1 MYRHYFLP
9 SFEEY
14 NFFCFPHSAGKYTRT
29 IDHNVTRP
37 GGVKDFSLHFV
48 TSGKGYIEL
57 HDSVHTLKQGDIFFH
72 CPYQN
77 MRYYSSENDP
87 WVIYWM
93 QFNGSNLSDFLLER
107 GFHETSI
114 WYMNDL
120 NRLEQAFCELLDEI
134 NANNFLQPAK
144 LSALTYAVL
153 IEFVSKAIPFSSK
166 RGTQNVDK
174 IIQILP
180 AMQKNAH
187 LPFGL
192 NEWADRLNLTPNYFC
207 SLFKRVTRVTPLS
220 YITKCRIQHSKQLL
234 LGHPD
239 MAIKEIAISSGYPS
253 VSYYNKIFMHMEG
266 MTPTE
271 FRNIH
276 FK

>member
-1 MYRHYFLP
+1 MYQHYFLP

-14 NFFCFPHSAGKYTRT
+14 NFFCYPHSAGKYTRT
-29 IDHNVTRP
+29 NDHNVTRP

-48 TSGKGYIEL
+48 TNGKGYIEL
-57 HDSVHTLKQGDIFFH
+57 GDSIHTLKQGDIFFH
-72 CPYQN
+72 CPFQN

-93 QFNGSNLSDFLLER
+93 QFNGSKLSDFLLER

-120 NRLEQAFCELLDEI
+120 NMLEQAFIELLDEME
-134 NANNFLQPAK
+134 AHNFLRPAK

-153 IEFVSKAIPFSSK
+153 IEFVSNATPFTNK

-180 AMQKNAH
+180 FMQKNAH
-187 LPFGL
+187 LPFEL
-192 NEWADRLNLTPNYFC
+192 EKWADKLNLTPNYFC
-207 SLFKRVTRVTPLS
+207 SLFKKVTRVTPLS
-220 YITKCRIQHSKQLL
+220 YITKSRIQNSKQLL
-234 LGHPD
+234 LLHPD

-253 VSYYNKIFMHMEG
+253 VSYYNKIFMQLEG

-271 FRNIH
+271 FRSNH

>member
-1 MYRHYFLP
+1 M
-9 SFEEY
+9 
-14 NFFCFPHSAGKYTRT
+14 
-29 IDHNVTRP
+29 
-37 GGVKDFSLHFV
+37 KDFSLHFV
-48 TSGKGYIEL
+48 TNGKGTLEL
-57 HDSVHTLKQGDIFFH
+57 NDTIHALKQGDVFFH

-77 MRYYSSENDP
+77 MRYYSSEDDP

-114 WYMNDL
+114 WYMNEL
-120 NRLEQAFCELLDEI
+120 KGLEQAFSELLDEME
-134 NANNFLQPAK
+134 AHNFLQPAK

-153 IEFVSKAIPFSSK
+153 IEFISKAIPFSSK

-180 AMQKNAH
+180 TMQKSAH
-187 LPFGL
+187 FPFEL

-207 SLFKRVTRVTPLS
+207 SLFKKVTRMTPLS